1 MPKGT
6 KQKLKL
12 LYLMKIFLEQTDD
25 NHKLTTPELIAKL
38 DNYGISAE
46 RKSIYDD
53 VEALREYGLDIIKE
67 QEGKNHYYYVGSR
80 QFQLPELKL
89 LVDAV
94 QSSKF
99 ITEKKTNELIGK
111 LESLVSKH
119 EAKALQRQVYVT
131 GRVKTN
137 NEKIYYSVD
146 KIHAAISS
154 DVKIRFHYFQWT
166 VDKKKELRK
175 DGAWYCISPWALSW
189 DDENYYMIGFDS
201 EGNKIKHYRVD
212 KMLDLE
218 LLEERREGQENFRE
232 FDMASYA
239 KRFFSMF
246 GGEQQRVT
254 MEFDNSLVGVV
265 IDRFGHDVI
274 LSKKDETHF
283 TVSVEVEVSPQ
294 FLAWIIALG
303 KGATVV
309 APDEVVQQIRDEA
322 RRLMETYGGKTT

>member
-53 VEALREYGLDIIKE
+53 VEALRDYGLDIIKE

-99 ITEKKTNELIGK
+99 ITEKKSNELIGK
-111 LESLVSKH
+111 LESLVSRH
-119 EAKALQRQVYVT
+119 EAKELQHQVYVT

-146 KIHAAISS
+146 KIHAAISN
-154 DVKIRFHYFQWT
+154 DVKIRFHYFQWN
-166 VDKKKELRK
+166 VDKQKELRK

-189 DDENYYMIGFDS
+189 DDENYYMVGFDS

-218 LLEERREGQENFRE
+218 LLEEKREGQEHFQK
-232 FDMASYA
+232 FDMANYA
-239 KRFFSMF
+239 KQVFSMF
-246 GGEQQRVT
+246 GGQVQRVT
-254 MEFDNSLVGVV
+254 MEFENSLVGVV
-265 IDRFGHDVI
+265 IDRFGQDVI
-274 LSKKDETHF
+274 LAKKDENHF
-283 TVSVEVEVSPQ
+283 TISVEVEVSPQ
-294 FLAWIIALG
+294 FLSWIIALG
-303 KGATVV
+303 KGAKVI
-309 APDEVVQQIRDEA
+309 APDAVVQQMRDEA
-322 RRLMETYGGKTT
+322 RRLMETYS